1 MISPRQCKA
10 ARALLGWT
18 QADLAEAAKIP
29 MDTISRFENGKSD
42 TRGNALIE
50 IQKALRRG
58 GVKLLNAEGSEGEG
72 VRIASAKA

>member
-1 MISPRQCKA
+1 MITPRQCKA

-42 TRGNALIE
+42 TRGNALID
-50 IQKALRRG
+50 IQKALQRG
-58 GVKLLNAEGSEGEG
+58 GVKLLNAEGHEGEG
-72 VRIASAKA
+72 VRVASAKA